1 MSTQQEPVSLDLDRR
16 SFMKAS
22 ALAGGVALGVSG
34 AGRALQ
40 ENGEETDG
48 TDTDTE
54 LTKTIC
60 NYCSVGCGF
69 RGEREGN
76 SFVGMEPWH
85 EHPINAGSLCSK
97 GAGIYE
103 TEHSEKRLK
112 HPMIQEDGE
121 WRKLGWNEAYDRL
134 STDIRAL
141 WPNDDTSPSEAV
153 DVEEEHSRESVMLLG
168 SAHHSN
174 EESYAIRKLAA
185 FMGTNNIDHQAR
197 ICHSTT
203 VAGLANTW
211 GYGAMTNTVNDY
223 RNFDLNII
231 IGQNP
236 AEAHPI
242 AMQHILEGQ
251 KRGGT
256 ILNLDPRFTKTSAH
270 ADEFMRFRPGTDV
283 ALMMG
288 VIKDLRDRH
297 GLAMDPDADNTGQN
311 MLTDRV
317 QGWEDI
323 DAELD
328 QYDLETVSEITWVDV
343 EGIKRISDLINENR
357 PNVQIEWAMGGTQHN
372 NGTQN
377 IRSYAAA
384 SLASGS
390 AARSGGGLQVMRGH
404 ANVQGAT
411 DLAVASHILPGYY
424 GLTPGGWSWWA
435 NVWDKNPY
443 TSGSTSFRDL
453 YNKFEQMPEDLY
465 VRQSPVAEGSEDI
478 DTSFPA
484 DNSMMFQNG
493 LTVARWFEAALPK
506 DLRYQ
511 ETPIYQPDEVK
522 IAFFWGH
529 SANSISE
536 MEQMKEGME
545 NLDLLVVVDVFPSVA
560 SVLPDFEEGPPI
572 LLLPASS
579 QYEHYRSLTN
589 THRATQWSEPV
600 RSPAHNSKPDLQI
613 MQELADELGFGEHF
627 DWGEGEELY
636 NGKATYEAV
645 IREFNLGTMTIGYR
659 QDPERLQQHLEYD
672 YAFSSEDLQGAK
684 GTPVEGEYWMLPWP
698 CWGEGHPGTPIIW
711 NDDLNPNNGG
721 QDFRTRWGVKAP
733 TPGDWESM
741 PTSDDY
747 PMSNTVDAV
756 GERYDSQE
764 EALDLTRAPYD
775 PEWADPADAAADGL
789 LHGVPEYPGWKTT
802 FPESLLDPNQQTQAD
817 ELTIPQQ
824 HALAKN
830 GSVYTAAQELNNPMS
845 YGRPQ
850 GGGPPDENGG
860 DPDAQPALEIDNPEF
875 DWTGVQSE
883 TFAEFLRDTQDIDAS
898 FYEEYDYRQVDAPTG
913 RGRARAVVWNFLDK
927 VPVHREPIESP
938 FPELVEE
945 WPANGQ
951 QRNFYRLDQ
960 NNAEEQRR
968 AMDIIHN
975 QDDGPDLDTIMTTG
989 RQVEH
994 QGGGSETRSN
1004 IHTADLQPH
1013 MYAEITPSM
1022 AEDIGVDGG
1031 DLVVISSTDKGSILV
1046 KARVT
1051 NRPNDREVFLPF
1063 HWGGV
1068 FKGKSQEDK
1077 YPDGTAPYAIGDSVN
1092 AITSRGYD
1100 VETQMQETKVSMVAV
1115 NPATPD
1121 VLEEYNID
1129 VDPDIEFPQDRN
1141 NVGTQKDFDVR
1152 DNSTVQ

>member
-1 MSTQQEPVSLDLDRR
+1 MSTQRPDPEPVSLDLDRR

-22 ALAGGVALGVSG
+22 ALAGAVALGA
-34 AGRALQ
+34 AGTGQALQ
-40 ENGEETDG
+40 EGSEEVDG

-54 LTKTIC
+54 LSKTIC

-69 RGEREGN
+69 RGERDGD
-76 SFVGMEPWH
+76 SFVGMEPWQD
-85 EHPINAGSLCSK
+85 HPINHGSLCSK

-112 HPMIQEDGE
+112 HPMIREGGADGSWE
-121 WRKLGWNEAYDRL
+121 KRTWDQAYDLL
-134 STDIRAL
+134 SGEIERV
-141 WPNDDTSPSEAV
+141 W
-153 DVEEEHSRESVMLLG
+153 EEHSRESVMLLG

-174 EESYAIRKLAA
+174 EEAYAIRKLAA

-211 GYGAMTNTVNDY
+211 GYGAMTNTVTDY

-231 IGQNP
+231 VGQNP

-251 KRGGT
+251 KRGGK

-288 VIKDLRDRH
+288 VIKVLRDKH
-297 GLAMDPDADNTGQN
+297 GLATDTDADASGQN
-311 MLTDRV
+311 MLVDRV

-328 QYDLETVSEITWVDV
+328 QYDTETVSEITWVSEADI
-343 EGIKRISDLINENR
+343 ERIADMIDEAR

-424 GLTPGGWSWWA
+424 GLTAGGWKWWSEI
-435 NVWDKNPY
+435 WDKNPY
-443 TSGSTSFRDL
+443 TSGSTSF
-453 YNKFEQMPEDLY
+453 EDLY
-465 VRQSPVAEGSEDI
+465 DRFDLMPPAKYVEQSSEDI
-478 DTSFPA
+478 SADDLPSSADQTSAESPA
-484 DNSMMFQNG
+484 TNSMMFQNG
-493 LTVARWFEAALPK
+493 LTVARWFEGAL
-506 DLRYQ
+506 DQEDRMQ
-511 ETPIYQPDEVK
+511 ETPAYQPDQVK
-522 IAFFWGH
+522 IAVFWGH

-560 SVLPDFEEGPPI
+560 SVLPDYEDGPPV

-600 RSPAHNSKPDLQI
+600 RPPAHNSKPDLQI
-613 MQELADELGFGEHF
+613 MQELAGALGFGEHF
-627 DWGEGEELY
+627 DWGAGSELY
-636 NGKATYEAV
+636 NGKSTYENV
-645 IREFNLGTMTIGYR
+645 IREFNLGTNTIGYR
-659 QDPERLQQHLEYD
+659 QTPERIQQHMEYD
-672 YAFSSEDLQGAK
+672 YAFSSENLQGAE

-698 CWGEGHPGTPIIW
+698 CWGEDHPGTPIIW
-711 NDDLNPNNGG
+711 NDDMDPNDGG
-721 QDFRTRWGVKAP
+721 QDFRTRWGVEAP
-733 TPGDWESM
+733 SRDDWESM
-741 PTSDDY
+741 NTDKPY
-747 PMSNTVDAV
+747 PFEATMDAV
-756 GERYDSQE
+756 GDRYDSE
-764 EALDLTRAPYD
+764 EDALDLTRAPYVPD
-775 PEWADPADAAADGL
+775 WASEDDLASDGQI
-789 LHGVPEYPGWKTT
+789 HGIPEYPGWKTT
-802 FPESLLDPNQQTQAD
+802 PPESLIDPNQSVQSD

-824 HALAKN
+824 HALDN
-830 GSVYTAAQELNNPMS
+830 DSSVYTAAQ
-845 YGRPQ
+845 
-850 GGGPPDENGG
+850 
-860 DPDAQPALEIDNPEF
+860 ALDNPDTGSAAF
-875 DWTGVQSE
+875 DSYIEEKIAPG
-883 TFAEFLRDTQDIDAS
+883 IDPS
-898 FYEEYDYRQVDAPTG
+898 FYEQYDYKQPDAPTG
-913 RGRARAVVWNFLDK
+913 RGRARAVAWSFLDT

-938 FPELVEE
+938 SPELVEE

-951 QRNFYRLDQ
+951 QKNFYRLDQ
-960 NNAEEQRR
+960 NNGVEQQR

-975 QDDGPDLDTIMTTG
+975 TDEGPDLDTIMTTG

-994 QGGGSETRSN
+994 QGGGAETRNN

-1013 MYAEITPSM
+1013 MYAEITPQR
-1022 AEDIGVDGG
+1022 AEDLGVDGG
-1031 DLVVISSTDKGSILV
+1031 DLIIISSTDRGSVLV

-1051 NRPNDREVFLPF
+1051 DRPNDREVFLPY

-1068 FKGKSQEDK
+1068 FKGESLEDK
-1077 YPDGTAPYAIGDSVN
+1077 YPDGHVPYAIGDSVN
-1092 AITSRGYD
+1092 AITSTGYD

-1115 NPATPD
+1115 EKAT
-1121 VLEEYNID
+1121 EERMNELNMD
-1129 VDPDIEFPQDRN
+1129 TDIEFPQDRN
-1141 NVGTQKDFDVR
+1141 NIGGQKDFDVR

>member
-22 ALAGGVALGVSG
+22 ALAGAVALGASG
-34 AGRALQ
+34 AGQALQ
-40 ENGEETDG
+40 AGDGETDG
-48 TDTDTE
+48 TDTDAE

-69 RGEREGN
+69 HGERKGD
-76 SFVGMEPWH
+76 SFVGMEPWN
-85 EHPINAGSLCSK
+85 EHPVNAGSLCSK

-134 STDIRAL
+134 ATDIQAL
-141 WPNDDTSPSEAV
+141 WPDSDVSPSEAV
-153 DVEEEHSRESVMLLG
+153 DVDAEHSRESVMLLG

-185 FMGTNNIDHQAR
+185 FMGTNNVDHQAR

-223 RNFDLNII
+223 RNFDLDII

-251 KRGGT
+251 KRGGD
-256 ILNLDPRFTKTSAH
+256 ILVLDPRFTKTAAH
-270 ADEFMRFRPGTDV
+270 ADEFVRFRPGTDV

-288 VIKDLRDRH
+288 VIRDLQERH
-297 GLAMDPDADNTGQN
+297 GLAMDPEADDSGQN

-317 QGWEDI
+317 QGWEDVEV
-323 DAELD
+323 ELEK
-328 QYDLETVSEITWVDV
+328 YDKETVSEITWVDV
-343 EGIKRISDLINENR
+343 EDIERIADMIAENR

-377 IRSYAAA
+377 IRSYAMA

-424 GLTPGGWSWWA
+424 GLTPGGWAWWA
-435 NVWDKNPY
+435 DVWDLNPY
-443 TSGSTSFRDL
+443 TSGSTSFREL
-453 YNKFEQMPEDLY
+453 YDKFELMPEDLY
-465 VRQSPVAEGSEDI
+465 LRQSGVAEGTEDI
-478 DTSFPA
+478 DSSFPA

-493 LTVARWFEAALPK
+493 LTVARWFEGAL
-506 DLRYQ
+506 DQGDRYQ
-511 ETPIYQPDEVK
+511 ETPIYQPDQVK
-522 IAFFWGH
+522 VAFFWGH

-560 SVLPDFEEGPPI
+560 SVLPDFEEGPPV

-589 THRATQWSEPV
+589 THRATQWSQPV
-600 RSPAHNSKPDLQI
+600 RPPAHNSKPDLQI
-613 MQELADELGFGEHF
+613 MQELAGELGFGEHF

-645 IREFNLGTMTIGYR
+645 IREFALGTMTIGYR

-672 YAFSSEDLQGAK
+672 YAFSSEDLQGAE

-711 NDDLNPNNGG
+711 NDDRNPNNGG
-721 QDFRTRWGVKAP
+721 QDFRTRWGVQAP
-733 TPGDWESM
+733 TEDDWEAM
-741 PTSDDY
+741 PTSDEY
-747 PMSNTVDAV
+747 PFQETMAAV
-756 GERYDSQE
+756 GDRYESE
-764 EALDLTRAPYD
+764 AEALDLTRAPYD
-775 PEWADPADAAADGL
+775 PDWAGPKDSAADGL

-802 FPESLLDPNQQTQAD
+802 FPESLIDPGQQTQPD

-824 HALAKN
+824 HALSKN

-845 YGRPQ
+845 YG
-850 GGGPPDENGG
+850 GGPD
-860 DPDAQPALEIDNPEF
+860 QPALEIDNPAF

-883 TFAEFLRDTQDIDAS
+883 VFADHIREAHDIDAS
-898 FYEEYDYRQVDAPTG
+898 FYEQYDYRQVDAVTG

-927 VPVHREPIESP
+927 VPIHREPIESP

-960 NNAEEQRR
+960 NNAVEQQR

-975 QDDGPDLDTIMTTG
+975 QEEGPALDTIMTTG

-1013 MYAEITPSM
+1013 MYAEMTPTK
-1022 AEDIGVDGG
+1022 AEELGVDGG
-1031 DLVVISSTDKGSILV
+1031 DLVVVSSTDKGSVLV

-1051 NRPNDREVFLPF
+1051 DRPNDREIFLPF

-1068 FKGKSQEDK
+1068 FKGKSLEDK
-1077 YPDGTAPYAIGDSVN
+1077 YPEGTAPYAIGDSAN
-1092 AITSRGYD
+1092 AITARGYD

-1115 NPATPD
+1115 RPATED
-1121 VLEEYNID
+1121 LLNELNMD
-1129 VDPDIEFPQDRN
+1129 VDMEFPQDRN
-1141 NVGTQKDFDVR
+1141 DVGTQKDFDVR